1 MIKVLIV
8 DDSAIVR
15 KILSQELA
23 RDPEIE
29 VVGTATDPYIARDKI
44 VYLKPD
50 VVTLDIEMPRMDG
63 ITFLR
68 KLIRHYPLPVIVVS
82 SLAPEGGEMAMEAL
96 EVGAVEVMCKPG
108 AAYTVGDMAEQL
120 KTKIKAAARVDMSKL
135 RSGKRRD
142 PASRPAPVRHAM
154 TRTTEKI
161 VAIGASTGGTEAIR
175 EVLQRFPLNCPG
187 AIIVQHMPEMFT
199 KSFAQ
204 RLNGLC
210 APEVR
215 EAEDGDTVISGQ
227 VLIAPGN
234 RHLVL
239 RRSGARYYVRVKH
252 GPFVHH
258 QRPSVEV
265 MFNSVAKY
273 AGSNAVGVLLTGMGS
288 DGAAGL
294 KTMLEAGAATVAQD
308 EKTCVVYGMPRAAV
322 ELGAAQH
329 VLPIDRIAG
338 KVIQLVQEN
347 ASLV

>member
-1 MIKVLIV
+1 
-8 DDSAIVR
+8 
-15 KILSQELA
+15 
-23 RDPEIE
+23 
-29 VVGTATDPYIARDKI
+29 
-44 VYLKPD
+44 
-50 VVTLDIEMPRMDG
+50 
-63 ITFLR
+63 
-68 KLIRHYPLPVIVVS
+68 
-82 SLAPEGGEMAMEAL
+82 
-96 EVGAVEVMCKPG
+96 
-108 AAYTVGDMAEQL
+108 
-120 KTKIKAAARVDMSKL
+120 
-135 RSGKRRD
+135 
-142 PASRPAPVRHAM
+142 M

-234 RHLVL
+234 QHLVL

-288 DGAAGL
+288 DGAAGM
-294 KTMLEAGAATVAQD
+294 KNMLEAGAATVAQD

>member
-135 RSGKRRD
+135 LAGKRRG

-227 VLIAPGN
+227 ALIAPGN

-294 KTMLEAGAATVAQD
+294 KNMLEAGAATVVQD

>member
-23 RDPEIE
+23 RDPEIQ
-29 VVGTATDPYIARDKI
+29 VVGTATDPYVARDKI
-44 VYLKPD
+44 VYLQPD

-68 KLIRHYPLPVIVVS
+68 KLIKHYPLPVIVVS
-82 SLAPEGGEMAMEAL
+82 SLAPEGGDMAMEAL
-96 EVGAVEVMCKPG
+96 DVGAVEVMCKPG

-120 KTKIKAAARVDMSKL
+120 KMKIKAAARVDVKKA
-135 RSGKRRD
+135 RSHSQ
-142 PASRPAPVRHAM
+142 AAAARPAPKRHSM

-187 AIIVQHMPEMFT
+187 TMIVQHMPEMFT

-215 EAEDGDTVISGQ
+215 EAADGDTVISGQ

-234 RHLVL
+234 QHLVL

-273 AGSNAVGVLLTGMGS
+273 AGANAVGVLLTGMGS
-288 DGAAGL
+288 DGAEGL
-294 KTMLEAGAATVAQD
+294 KNMLAAGAATVAQD
-308 EKTCVVYGMPRAAV
+308 EKTCVVYGMPKVAV

-338 KVIQLVQEN
+338 KIIQLVQEH
-347 ASLV
+347 ASRV